1 MPEFLDVMLVVT
13 ERDRIQTAFRCFAAY
28 ELAEAVLRE
37 YFGDRA
43 NPIGSFRM
51 SRRGQVVEACRMCEE
66 KRSHTIPW
74 HVERACE
81 DQLI

>member
-1 MPEFLDVMLVVT
+1 MLVVA
-13 ERDRIQTAFRCFAAY
+13 ERDRIQTAFRCFAAH

-37 YFGDRA
+37 HLGDRA
-43 NPIGSFRM
+43 NPIGSFGM
-51 SRRGQVVEACRMCEE
+51 SRRGQVVEACPMREK

-74 HVERACE
+74 RIERACE